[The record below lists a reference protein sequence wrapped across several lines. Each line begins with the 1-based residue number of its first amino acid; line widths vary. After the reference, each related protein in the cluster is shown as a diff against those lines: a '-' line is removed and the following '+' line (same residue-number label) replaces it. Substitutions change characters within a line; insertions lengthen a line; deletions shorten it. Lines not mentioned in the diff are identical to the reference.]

1 MPKFTQPDASVLE
14 IQNPLETEFSIS
26 EIFHSIQGEGLR
38 AGERCVFIRLH
49 GCSLRCSWCDT
60 PYALDKRSGG
70 TLMKGSELLEAVKQ
84 YDCKFIEFTGGEPLE
99 QFAIHGLMKEFCDAG
114 YTVAVETG
122 GHIDISFIDPRVIRI
137 MDVKCPDSKMST
149 LNHLPNLRTLTKN
162 DEVKFVLASRG
173 DYEWARNIISEFDL
187 THVCGAVLMSCV
199 FDALPFKSLAEWIL
213 EDRLNVRMQLQM
225 HKFIWDPSMRGV

>member
-1 MPKFTQPDASVLE
+1 MPKFSQPDASLISE
-14 IQNPLETEFSIS
+14 FNPLETEFLVS

-70 TLMKGSELLEAVKQ
+70 IIMTGKEIIEKAKTF
-84 YDCKFIEFTGGEPLE
+84 DCKFIEFTGGEPLE
-99 QFAIHGLMKEFCDAG
+99 QIAVHGLMSYFCDDG
-114 YTVAVETG
+114 YTVAIETG
-122 GHIDISFIDPRVIRI
+122 GHIDISHIDSRVIRI
-137 MDVKCPDSKMST
+137 VDVKCPDSKMST
-149 LNHLPNLRTLTKN
+149 LNHLENLRVITKT
-162 DEVKFVLASRG
+162 DEIKFVLASRS
-173 DYEWARNIISEFDL
+173 DYEWAKNIILEYDL
-187 THVCGAVLMSCV
+187 TDVCGAVLMSCV
-199 FDALPFKSLAEWIL
+199 FDALPFKTLAEWIL